1 MLDLSLFYFRLV
13 FIVREENNQQYRVG
27 VVWTSLRHGN
37 VISMFHQQGDQV
49 LKEDLMVK
57 RATGRGR
64 IKTYGYKQRV
74 FVLRYNTLSYYEGT
88 LEVSIS

>member
-1 MLDLSLFYFRLV
+1 
-13 FIVREENNQQYRVG
+13 
-27 VVWTSLRHGN
+27 
-37 VISMFHQQGDQV
+37 MFHQQGDQV